1 MSDEVVYEAVQ
12 PAVVKDDRIF
22 DRIRWRARRGLLEN
36 DLLLKPFLEQE
47 LVGLSPDE
55 LHTLDAI
62 LLLSDNDL
70 LDVLMG
76 RKVGVDR
83 ATTAL
88 VVRIQNASCLV
99 QDLRCGYV

>member
-1 MSDEVVYEAVQ
+1 MNDEVVYEAVQ
-12 PAVVKDDRIF
+12 QAVVKDDRTL

-36 DLLLKPFLEQE
+36 DLLLKRFLEKE

-55 LHTLDAI
+55 LHTLDAM

-76 RKVGVDR
+76 RKVGVDS
-83 ATTAL
+83 ATNTL
-88 VVRIQNASCLV
+88 VARIQNA
-99 QDLRCGYV
+99 